1 MLALLFAAI
10 FCCAATNAAA
20 EHQHTC
26 LHGTRGNE
34 LTAGVRLTGGTGQP
48 VKRGS
53 QQPIRFSMFPDST
66 ITDDLPPSKRELIME
81 VIQSLLDFFSDFVSV
96 VPAQSPILLDRTCT
110 GGFFLPE
117 EGSTVRQCVNT
128 CVTSVCGTVT
138 IPSDHL
144 KVCTLYVSGAHD
156 VCTCT

>member
-1 MLALLFAAI
+1 MYGVVPNILGLLASFPGLSRGL
-10 FCCAATNAAA
+10 
-20 EHQHTC
+20 
-26 LHGTRGNE
+26 GTRLG
-34 LTAGVRLTGGTGQP
+34 LSRTSRSLCSKARHP
-48 VKRGS
+48 S
-53 QQPIRFSMFPDST
+53 FSTP
-66 ITDDLPPSKRELIME
+66 L
-81 VIQSLLDFFSDFVSV
+81 
-96 VPAQSPILLDRTCT
+96 RTCT

-156 VCTCT
+156 VCTCTYIDLCKTMMSHLDGRVLYMYNS